1 MLTSKNSDLLI
12 NSTISFTMFIEWL
25 LLYFVK
31 LIGKYSKN
39 EIGELQDCKVPCD
52 CITGTKFIK
61 TNFSPDLVGKY
72 STFYEVLP
80 LNFRK

>member
-31 LIGKYSKN
+31 PIGKYNKN

-61 TNFSPDLVGKY
+61 TNFSPDFCRKI
-72 STFYEVLP
+72 FYFL
-80 LNFRK
+80 